1 MTWSRS
7 AGAIHGVSPNFS
19 SSALNFFLR
28 FNSSQALLG
37 FHLMTV
43 AACSTSSSLPSSV
56 GALLSEH
63 SLALAFGFGNP
74 AGNINSSAAVGVSG
88 TVIFLVTPLPRL
100 LRRGAGDVTGTGTGD
115 DSAFEI
121 EVVEVTC
128 AD

>member
-88 TVIFLVTPLPRL
+88 TLIFLVTVSRL
-100 LRRGAGDVTGTGTGD
+100 LRRGAGDVTGTGD